1 MEFEALELLKWI
13 VEQVEE
19 FQNVSLESFLPN
31 ITDYDNIQQETASKE
46 EETEAKVDHIYQ
58 LYVRDTNY

>member
-19 FQNVSLESFLPN
+19 SLEFFPPN
-31 ITDYDNIQQETASKE
+31 ITDYDKIQQETASKE
-46 EETEAKVDHIYQ
+46 EETEAKVDHIY
-58 LYVRDTNY
+58 LVFWYRI

>member
-31 ITDYDNIQQETASKE
+31 ITDYDNIQQETAIKE
-46 EETEAKVDHIYQ
+46 EETGAKVDHIY
-58 LYVRDTNY
+58 LV

>member
-19 FQNVSLESFLPN
+19 FQNGSLESFLPN
-31 ITDYDNIQQETASKE
+31 ITDYDNIQQETAIKE
-46 EETEAKVDHIYQ
+46 EETGAKVDHIY
-58 LYVRDTNY
+58 LV